1 MRRAE
6 NAIWHAGQA
15 KMVPNLISSDGPH
28 RLRRPESSALTLPAK
43 LGRRIAV
50 LLCGGFLLGVGMT
63 AVVLRATSGSF
74 GAGSISGAPLT
85 AALLGGGGAMA
96 VAAGLMAALIY
107 SDRSGWDD
115 EVR

>member
-1 MRRAE
+1 
-6 NAIWHAGQA
+6 
-15 KMVPNLISSDGPH
+15 MVQNVISSHGSH
-28 RLRRPESSALTLPAK
+28 RRRSAKTSALTLPAK

-50 LLCGGFLLGVGMT
+50 LLCGAFLLGVGMT
-63 AVVLRATSGSF
+63 AVVLWATSGYF
-74 GAGSISGAPLT
+74 GGGALSGAPLF

-96 VAAGLMAALIY
+96 VAAGLMTALFY